1 MSKCICG
8 FLTNGIERKIRLMKL
23 FKKIMDVVFHLI
35 AEKMSLS
42 DSSCHASSLSQWV
55 TRLPNNA
62 NLFSLSRNLY
72 LNLPDTIKG
81 IFVEKEMQKYW
92 NVIRNWQF
100 L

>member
-23 FKKIMDVVFHLI
+23 FKKIMDVVFRLI

-55 TRLPNNA
+55 H
-62 NLFSLSRNLY
+62 S
-72 LNLPDTIKG
+72 
-81 IFVEKEMQKYW
+81 
-92 NVIRNWQF
+92 
-100 L
+100 